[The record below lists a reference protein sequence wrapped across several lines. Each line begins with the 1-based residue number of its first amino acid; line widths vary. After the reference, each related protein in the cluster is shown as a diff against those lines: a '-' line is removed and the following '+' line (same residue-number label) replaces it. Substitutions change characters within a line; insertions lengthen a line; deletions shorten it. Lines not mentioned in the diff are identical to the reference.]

1 MKPCNGIVQRQQW
14 LAWNAALVYGLL
26 FTIPCTADDSQNKD
40 EPENQPLEEVVVTGT
55 RIKRRDFTS
64 PSPLTTIDRN
74 TFDLSGRTT
83 VEDFL
88 NQLPQVQPDYGRTST
103 NDGTS
108 NLNLRALGA
117 GRTLVLLNGRRLA
130 PSGVGS
136 AVDVNNLPNDLIDR
150 VELITGGAS
159 AVYGSDAIAGVVN
172 FITRDDFKGFS
183 LEASYNITEKGDSGI
198 FEATAAY
205 GQELA
210 GGRGNL
216 TYYAGY
222 YDRQPLYASERE
234 LTSVSWLDTW
244 TGELVQ
250 YGSPIIPAGV
260 ALRPRVDLGNGP
272 VRMTWTPDGNPTPW
286 DSSADFYNFAPL
298 TYLQIPLTRY
308 TVGLFGKVDL
318 KDSHQAYFEAGFTR
332 NEAQLN
338 SAPAP
343 FRGSINVNI
352 DNPLLTPETR
362 QVFADQLI
370 TEPGIAG
377 LEFSRRMLELG
388 PRITQQQRDYL
399 RLVAGIRGEITNGW
413 DYDAWITWTDASE
426 TELLRNDG
434 SVSRFLQGL
443 LVNPATGDCFDPAGG
458 CVPLDVFGEGR
469 LSSAGVDFL
478 RVPPLENSADR
489 SQTIASVVATGS
501 PLTLSAGPL
510 QTAFGAEW
518 RNDEGTFKADPALF
532 TGDTMGYVGTAS
544 VNGSES
550 VTSCIPK
557 FWCPCWTFPP
567 TASISA
573 WNWAHVTPTMKM
585 PAR

>member
-183 LEASYNITEKGDSGI
+183 LDSSYNITERGDAGI
-198 FEATAAY
+198 FEATAAF

-210 GGRGNL
+210 DGRGNL
-216 TYYAGY
+216 TYYAAY

-298 TYLQIPLTRY
+298 TYLQIPLTR
-308 TVGLFGKVDL
+308 
-318 KDSHQAYFEAGFTR
+318 
-332 NEAQLN
+332 
-338 SAPAP
+338 
-343 FRGSINVNI
+343 
-352 DNPLLTPETR
+352 
-362 QVFADQLI
+362 
-370 TEPGIAG
+370 
-377 LEFSRRMLELG
+377 
-388 PRITQQQRDYL
+388 
-399 RLVAGIRGEITNGW
+399 
-413 DYDAWITWTDASE
+413 
-426 TELLRNDG
+426 
-434 SVSRFLQGL
+434 
-443 LVNPATGDCFDPAGG
+443 
-458 CVPLDVFGEGR
+458 
-469 LSSAGVDFL
+469 
-478 RVPPLENSADR
+478 
-489 SQTIASVVATGS
+489 
-501 PLTLSAGPL
+501 
-510 QTAFGAEW
+510 
-518 RNDEGTFKADPALF
+518 
-532 TGDTMGYVGTAS
+532 
-544 VNGSES
+544 
-550 VTSCIPK
+550 
-557 FWCPCWTFPP
+557 
-567 TASISA
+567 
-573 WNWAHVTPTMKM
+573 
-585 PAR
+585 